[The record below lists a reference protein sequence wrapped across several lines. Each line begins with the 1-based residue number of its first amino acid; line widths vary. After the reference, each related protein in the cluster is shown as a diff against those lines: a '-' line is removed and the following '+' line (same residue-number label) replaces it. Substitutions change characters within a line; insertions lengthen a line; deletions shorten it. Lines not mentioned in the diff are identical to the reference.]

1 MIEKNFLKRIITSFV
16 LISILFSMF
25 ISSMMMILIIIIIS
39 ALSFYEFNRLFVRI
53 LDNIFLKILSSG
65 LILLYLFS
73 FIFIIF
79 WIESVKFE
87 NAYYKL
93 FFFYS
98 IFVSILSDIG
108 GYIIGNIFKGKKLT
122 KISPNKT
129 ISGAIGALIFSILI
143 IPIFYKYLGIDIAY
157 VSEQQVLD
165 DLYLLGKEQVHFYT
179 CQSTGATFVGMEGVK
194 ARVQLQGGCGGCG
207 GWLVEWPQRL
217 AVETNQRR
225 PATSSFCTPQS
236 LSSLL
241 RYGYSIQ
248 PASTTSID
256 LRGGPILCSTH

>member
-25 ISSMMMILIIIIIS
+25 VSSMMMILIIIIIS

-73 FIFIIF
+73 FAFIIF

-87 NAYYKL
+87 NPDYKL

-98 IFVSILSDIG
+98 IIVSILSDIG

-143 IPIFYKYLGIDIAY
+143 IPIFYKYLDIDINLLFWVTIIISIISQLGDLFISFLKRLAK
-157 VSEQQVLD
+157 VKDTGNILPGHGGVLD
-165 DLYLLGKEQVHFYT
+165 RVDGILFAAPVGLFLLDYI
-179 CQSTGATFVGMEGVK
+179 
-194 ARVQLQGGCGGCG
+194 
-207 GWLVEWPQRL
+207 
-217 AVETNQRR
+217 
-225 PATSSFCTPQS
+225 S
-236 LSSLL
+236 LIS
-241 RYGYSIQ
+241 
-248 PASTTSID
+248 
-256 LRGGPILCSTH
+256 